1 MAINNIEEFI
11 SSGKC
16 KGIDPCTV
24 LLYLAMR
31 HKDWKTVSP
40 KALHILGEELG
51 IDTVMA
57 IPALITLGWMYSL
70 DKNGEVIYALGGW
83 GSSDKSAPTYEWYAH
98 KEPDIKSAL
107 LAKALEKKEPIE
119 IKERKRKTKQRPTQ
133 DQLDQATAPQIK
145 KAVVQIYREEFEN
158 IFASNATFLNVPKN
172 AQVVLNIYKLV
183 DSNLSLFTA
192 YLKFIFEKWEE
203 VKANQPWISCEVP
216 TPGILCSTNFFLAM
230 RKAMNDGFSK
240 PAGGHKGQDGIAD
253 RAAQTNWDTEQSGW

>member
-1 MAINNIEEFI
+1 MEINNIEEFI

-16 KGIDPCTV
+16 KGVDPCTV

-31 HKDWKTVSP
+31 HKEWKEVTP
-40 KALHILGEELG
+40 PALHILGEELG
-51 IDTVMA
+51 IDTLMA
-57 IPALITLGWMYSL
+57 IPALITLGWMISI
-70 DKNGEVIYALGGW
+70 DSPGGVIYALGGW
-83 GSSDKSAPTYEWYAH
+83 SSTHTFKWHAH

-107 LAKALEKKEPIE
+107 LTKALAKPEPIE
-119 IKERKRKTKQRPTQ
+119 KQERKRKTKQRPTQ